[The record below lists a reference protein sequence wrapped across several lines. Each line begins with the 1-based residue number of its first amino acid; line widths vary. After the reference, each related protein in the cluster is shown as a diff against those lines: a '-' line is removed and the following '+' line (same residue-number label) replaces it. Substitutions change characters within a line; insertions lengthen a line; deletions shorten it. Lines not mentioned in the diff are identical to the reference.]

1 MRDNDTEMIV
11 FVTGPAGA
19 GRGTALNALED
30 AGFEVI
36 DNLPLALVL
45 QVAEGRAPGRPL
57 ALGID
62 PRSRD
67 FAPDNFLQ
75 VLEDL
80 RARDRNRV
88 DLVFLDCAVQ
98 TLLRRFSETRRRHPL
113 SAGAAPS
120 DGIALEILLLE
131 PMRLRADYLIDTS
144 EMSPHDLRAEMTRWF
159 GSDASAQLT
168 VSLQSFSYKRG
179 LPHEADLV
187 FDCRFLRNPHWEPAL
202 RPRDGR
208 DPEVAA
214 HVAGDARF
222 APFLE
227 RVMAMLD
234 LVLPANAEEG
244 KTTVNIAIGCTGG
257 RHRSVM
263 LVEKLAPALVDQG
276 WQVSK
281 RHRELT
287 RIAAQPSV

>member
-1 MRDNDTEMIV
+1 MTQPDPDLTV

-30 AGFEVI
+30 SGFEVI
-36 DNLPLALVL
+36 DNLPLALVP
-45 QVAEGRAPGRPL
+45 QVVEGRAQGRPL

-67 FAPDNFLQ
+67 FAADAFLAL
-75 VLEDL
+75 LETL
-80 RARDRNRV
+80 RAQGRNRV

-113 SAGAAPS
+113 SGAATPS
-120 DGIALEILLLE
+120 EGIALEILLLE
-131 PMRLRADYLIDTS
+131 PIRLRADYLIDTS
-144 EMSPHDLRAEMTRWF
+144 EMSPHDLRAEMVRWF
-159 GSDASAQLT
+159 GAASNAQMA
-168 VSLQSFSYKRG
+168 VCLQSFSYKRG

-187 FDCRFLRNPHWEPAL
+187 FDCRFLRNPHWEPTL

-208 DPEVAA
+208 DPDVAG
-214 HVAGDARF
+214 HVAGDPRF
-222 APFLE
+222 APFMDRILD
-227 RVMAMLD
+227 MLD
-234 LVLPANAEEG
+234 LVLPGSAEEG

-263 LVEKLAPALVDQG
+263 LVEKLCPTLADRG

-281 RHRELT
+281 RHRELMKLT
-287 RIAAQPSV
+287 AQSSV